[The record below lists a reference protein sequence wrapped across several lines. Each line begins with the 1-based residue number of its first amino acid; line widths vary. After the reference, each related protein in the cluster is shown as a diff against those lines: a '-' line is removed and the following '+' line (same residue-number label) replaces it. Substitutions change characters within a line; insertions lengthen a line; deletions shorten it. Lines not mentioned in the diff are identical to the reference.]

1 MRSSPY
7 PGRRNGRNSPAQGGL
22 PFTGGLPKF
31 PAEDLHD
38 RMAVGSTAVNHG
50 GAAGI
55 SLGDIIG
62 ESGYAHRDAPS
73 GPTAGRTAG

>member
-1 MRSSPY
+1 
-7 PGRRNGRNSPAQGGL
+7 
-22 PFTGGLPKF
+22 
-31 PAEDLHD
+31 
-38 RMAVGSTAVNHG
+38 MAVGSTAVNHG